1 MSKSTTP
8 TSTGTAL
15 AVVTA
20 IIGALLAVGVL
31 TIANGSWFGLI
42 AIVGAVLLVPALL
55 RVRRQSS
62 D

>member
-62 D
+62 G